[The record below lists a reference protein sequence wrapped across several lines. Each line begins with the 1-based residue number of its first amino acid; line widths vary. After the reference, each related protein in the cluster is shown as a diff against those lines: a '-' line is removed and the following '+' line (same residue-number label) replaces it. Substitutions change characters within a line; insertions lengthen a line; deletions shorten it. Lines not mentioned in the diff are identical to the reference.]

1 MKKSAYRAI
10 VLASMLIPV
19 TGLCLDSFFP
29 LIPASL
35 KSVHDSMV
43 QFGGIKRY
51 PPGVW
56 LAMAVVVVTTL
67 ASFYG
72 QLRFRSWAPSLA
84 VSSTLAGLLVSCFT
98 GPVLQSGLGS
108 AAADAGGM
116 LSGIALILP
125 YASAEVRALFWP
137 QAAAATVDTAG
148 HQAAAIGPV

>member
-1 MKKSAYRAI
+1 MKKSTYRAI

-19 TGLCLDSFFP
+19 AGLCLDSFSP

-35 KSVHDSMV
+35 KSVYDSMV
-43 QFGGIKRY
+43 QFGGIKSY

-72 QLRFRSWAPSLA
+72 QLRFRSWAPNLA
-84 VSSTLAGLLVSCFT
+84 VSSTLAGLLLSCFT
-98 GPVLQSGLGS
+98 GPILQSGVGD
-108 AAADAGGM
+108 AAAGAGGM
-116 LSGIALILP
+116 LSGMALILP

-137 QAAAATVDTAG
+137 QAAAATADAAD
-148 HQAAAIGPV
+148 HQAAAIGPA